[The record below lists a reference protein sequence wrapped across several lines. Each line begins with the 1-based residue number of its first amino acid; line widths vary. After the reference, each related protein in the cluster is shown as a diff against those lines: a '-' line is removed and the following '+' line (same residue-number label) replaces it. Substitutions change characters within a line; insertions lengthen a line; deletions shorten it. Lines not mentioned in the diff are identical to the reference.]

1 LNKLL
6 NNLKNIKTIE
16 GAIQLLKTH
25 FKVTSD
31 INKALEFSI
40 QAHNNQF
47 RKSGEEYVVHPILVS
62 AITAYYSND
71 KHMVMAALLHD
82 VVEDTATT
90 IEDIQIQ
97 FGKDVAHIVDGL
109 TKITEI
115 RENELAPAS
124 DNSKLIISALTFRKM
139 LVASIDDVR
148 VMVVKLCDR
157 LHNMLTL
164 EALSSEKQK
173 RISEETLVVY
183 APIAHRL
190 GISTIKNHLED
201 LAFFYLYPQ
210 EYKKIDTYM
219 KEYQQK
225 VQLTINNFLS
235 KITKVLDKD
244 GFTHGIE
251 IFSRIKHYYSVF
263 LKMQRKGVSIDEVL
277 DLYAIRILVKEPI
290 DCYNILGS
298 VHINFKPLVSRFKD
312 YVSVPKENGYQTI
325 HTTVFSDSKIFEVQI
340 RTFGMHDIAE
350 YGVAAHWKYKNGR
363 ISTISNIQEPNLD
376 WLQTLVENDASV
388 EEFYDDAKQDLY
400 SEDIIVYSPK
410 GDIFMLPRNSTA
422 FDFAYA
428 IHTDV
433 GNYAMEAIINKA
445 KKPLLTQLESGDI
458 VSIITN
464 NHIIPRCTWQD
475 MVQTT
480 KAKKSIKT
488 LCHNRLNHIDDL
500 SSRNIINTI
509 FSRYKEFILDEFGDN
524 LQLTNLNKIVYNL
537 DYLKQTKQTIQKYIR
552 STEGILARL
561 KIQGL
566 SLKKIQFDNVLIYSN
581 FSINSVSFDHCC
593 HPKFGDDI
601 VALKDHKD
609 VTIHH
614 KLCEKAYKK
623 MKKNNQMLYCDW
635 VQDKFYKYKM
645 VVSLPNIRGE
655 LARLL
660 TYLSVEHKATILLV
674 EYGKDKYA
682 ANQYCTIDFEIKN
695 DNKEQIRTLCEQ
707 KVKIIEFYLSLDA
720 YK

>member
-1 LNKLL
+1 MNKFLNSIKHT
-6 NNLKNIKTIE
+6 KTIE
-16 GAIQLLKTH
+16 GALELLKAY
-25 FKVTSD
+25 FQLTSD
-31 INKALEFSI
+31 VEKALNFSI
-40 QAHNNQF
+40 KAHENQF

-62 AITAYYSND
+62 VITAYYSND
-71 KHMVMAALLHD
+71 EHMVMAALLHD
-82 VVEDTATT
+82 VVEDTPTNIDD
-90 IEDIQIQ
+90 IEQH

-115 RENELAPAS
+115 REHELAPAS
-124 DNSKLIISALTFRKM
+124 DNSKLITSALTFRKM
-139 LVASIDDVR
+139 LIASIDDVR

-164 EALSSEKQK
+164 EALSTEKQK

-190 GISTIKNHLED
+190 GISTIKNVLED

-210 EYKKIDTYM
+210 EYEKIDTHM

-235 KITKVLDKD
+235 KTTKVLDKS
-244 GFTHGIE
+244 GFTDGIE
-251 IFSRIKHYYSVF
+251 IFSRIKHYYSIF

-290 DCYNILGS
+290 DCYNILGII
-298 VHINFKPLVSRFKD
+298 HINFKPLVSRFKD
-312 YVSVPKENGYQTI
+312 YISVPKENGYQTI

-340 RTFGMHDIAE
+340 RTFDMHDIAE
-350 YGVAAHWKYKNGR
+350 YGVAAHWKYKSGSNS
-363 ISTISNIQEPNLD
+363 STSAKGPNLD
-376 WLQTLVENDASV
+376 WLHSLASNDAGV
-388 EEFYDDAKQDLY
+388 EEFYSDAKQDLY

-410 GDIFMLPRNSTA
+410 GDIFMLPRGSTA

-433 GNYAMEAIINKA
+433 GNYAMEAMINKVN
-445 KKPLLTQLESGDI
+445 KPLLTQLRSGDI

-488 LCHNRLNHIDDL
+488 LCHNRLKHIDDL
-500 SSRNIINTI
+500 SSKNIINTI
-509 FSRYKEFILDEFGDN
+509 FSRYKEFILDELGDN
-524 LQLTNLNKIVYNL
+524 LKLTNLNKIVYNL
-537 DYLKQTKQTIQKYIR
+537 DHLKHTKRTIQKYIR
-552 STEGILARL
+552 STEGIFARFRV
-561 KIQGL
+561 QGL
-566 SLKKIQFDNVLIYSN
+566 SFKKIQFDNVLIYSN
-581 FSINSVSFDHCC
+581 FSINTVSFDHCC

-635 VQDKFYKYKM
+635 VKDKFYKYKM

-655 LARLL
+655 LARVL
-660 TYLSVEHKATILLV
+660 TYLSVDHEATILLV

-682 ANQYCTIDFEIKN
+682 SNQYCTIDFEIKN
-695 DNKEQIRTLCEQ
+695 DNKEQVRTLCEQ